1 MIFYFYSMG
10 YTLTKEVMTMNV
22 SHVEMGGRI
31 FALRKERGL
40 TRERLAEMADISVQ
54 FLADL
59 EKGRKSMTVTT
70 LSKLASALLVTT
82 DTIVTGKKDA
92 PSDVEKELWDLCM
105 SLPPEKQTQAAK
117 LLRAFFEIT
126 ANGQ

>member
-1 MIFYFYSMG
+1 
-10 YTLTKEVMTMNV
+10 MNV
-22 SHVEMGGRI
+22 SHVEMGKRI
-31 FALRKERGL
+31 FELRKERGL

-82 DTIVTGKKDA
+82 DTIVTGKKDTL
-92 PSDVEKELWDLCM
+92 SGVEEELWNLCV
-105 SLPPEKQTQAAK
+105 SLPPEKQKQAAK
-117 LLRAFFEIT
+117 LLRAFADIV
-126 ANGQ
+126 GQ

>member
-1 MIFYFYSMG
+1 MDYPY
-10 YTLTKEVMTMNV
+10 
-22 SHVEMGGRI
+22 VETGNRI

-82 DTIVTGKKDA
+82 DTIVTGKKDT
-92 PSDVEKELWDLCM
+92 PSEVEEDLWNLCV
-105 SLPPEKQTQAAK
+105 SLPPEKQKQALK
-117 LLRAFFEIT
+117 LLRTFAEL
-126 ANGQ
+126 